1 MKELVEFIAKTLVEH
16 PDRVEVR
23 EPDPNRLELFVDESD
38 LGRIIGRRGKTA
50 QSMRALL
57 RARADRGE
65 EPDLEIAA
73 HAEPSRE

>member
-23 EPDPNRLELFVDESD
+23 EPEPNRLELLVDESD

-57 RARADRGE
+57 RAGANRGE
-65 EPDLEIAA
+65 EPDLEIAG
-73 HAEPSRE
+73 HAETGTE